1 MSVVIEIFEDAVRR
15 VRVSAEA
22 LGVLLASLGAFEWH
36 VKASVVAEI
45 ILPL

>member
-1 MSVVIEIFEDAVRR
+1 MSVDIETFEDAVRR

-22 LGVLLASLGAFEWH
+22 LGALLASLGALEWH

-45 ILPL
+45 IFPL

>member
-1 MSVVIEIFEDAVRR
+1 MDIEIFEDAVRR

-22 LGVLLASLGAFEWH
+22 LGVWLASLGAFEWH

>member
-1 MSVVIEIFEDAVRR
+1 MSVVIEVFEDAVRR

-36 VKASVVAEI
+36 VKASAVAEI